1 MPDFYAEKVNLF
13 VALTPIGI
21 TLNVASDS
29 VQKTAPKL
37 RLMQLA
43 VEKFGAYKIVGV
55 NWWQEE
61 ALVAVCGLFEGFC
74 EAWLQMAADADP
86 NVDNMHA
93 SMSS

>member
-13 VALTPIGI
+13 VALAPIGI

-43 VEKFGAYKIVGV
+43 VEKFGA
-55 NWWQEE
+55 
-61 ALVAVCGLFEGFC
+61 
-74 EAWLQMAADADP
+74 
-86 NVDNMHA
+86 
-93 SMSS
+93 